1 MPFTVEDFHDL
12 VRLLDERPQWRAEM
26 RRVVLSDEYLAVPE
40 QVAELR
46 REVAELRRMADAR
59 WPDSRAGRRRPD
71 VAACDA

>member
-40 QVAELR
+40 QIAELR

-59 WPDSRAGRRRPD
+59 WPDSRAAG
-71 VAACDA
+71 DAPM